1 MRAAGGIILAEH
13 ANWCAQTSTQDSR
26 SFDTRPRA
34 LPRANELETQLMKK
48 NEFSEIGSNLLIVG
62 SVSLAFAPF
71 LLGDRLG
78 LVVSGLMKDSV
89 VLVTQFSNYV
99 SWLVS

>member
-1 MRAAGGIILAEH
+1 
-13 ANWCAQTSTQDSR
+13 
-26 SFDTRPRA
+26 
-34 LPRANELETQLMKK
+34 MKK

-89 VLVTQFSNYV
+89 VLVSQLSNYLD
-99 SWLVS
+99 WLIS

>member
-1 MRAAGGIILAEH
+1 
-13 ANWCAQTSTQDSR
+13 
-26 SFDTRPRA
+26 
-34 LPRANELETQLMKK
+34 MKK
-48 NEFSEIGSNLLIVG
+48 NEFSEIGSNLLIIG

-89 VLVTQFSNYV
+89 VLVTQVSNYLT
-99 SWLVS
+99 WLVS